1 MGLTVEKCLQAWTNS
16 LRQMKAKAD
25 IVFFGDS
32 LTYYGDFSKA
42 FPDKVVCNLG
52 LRGDTIQGMI
62 DRVEQVFLLDPM
74 AVFIMAG
81 INDVET
87 YNKEQ
92 FHIKYHNLI
101 DVITKNLPNCKLI
114 IQTMLPVNCDS
125 FDIRCSNA
133 RVKTFND
140 VINSISVEYNLPLI
154 DLYASYEN
162 GGMLPHMLTTDG
174 IHLKL
179 TSYDIWYSV
188 IKHIHF

>member
-1 MGLTVEKCLQAWTNS
+1 MSLTVEKCLQAWTNS
-16 LRQMKAKAD
+16 LRQMKTKAD

-92 FHIKYHNLI
+92 FNIKYHNLI

-154 DLYASYEN
+154 DLYTSYEN